1 MLIITMIL
9 TCIFGTDN
17 IETVEVNKTDQ
28 VIVLKDL
35 LNITDDET
43 KFIYNQKTYMIS
55 SILTFEKIG
64 LTSNAELVFNNQ
76 AISG

>member
-1 MLIITMIL
+1 MIL